1 MFENC
6 LDAVCSEQCVKD
18 KDTNEYGVKFLDII
32 KFLILYVISLNFL

>member
-6 LDAVCSEQCVKD
+6 LSLVE
-18 KDTNEYGVKFLDII
+18 DTNEYDVKFLDIV